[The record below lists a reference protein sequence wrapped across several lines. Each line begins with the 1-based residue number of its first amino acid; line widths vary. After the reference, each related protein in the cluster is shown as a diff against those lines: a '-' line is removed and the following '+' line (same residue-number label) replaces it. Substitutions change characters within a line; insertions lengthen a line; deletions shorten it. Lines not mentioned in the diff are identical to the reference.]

1 MLSAKENF
9 VKFLNHEES
18 ERYANNYEALALSF
32 MPFMLFGSPLVPKG
46 TPVEKAVPNSWG
58 VYNAFPENTPGGFPV
73 QDDEHLL
80 VKDIECWQDYVKVPS
95 TDFTEEQW
103 AIAKGMYDS
112 TPEDK
117 AVRAVFVAPGVFE
130 QCHHMSRI
138 EEVLIAMYECPD
150 ELKSMIDMLV
160 DFELKIA
167 KDICDHWVPEAIF
180 HHDDWGSQKS
190 TFMSAE
196 MFEEFFVDP
205 YKEIYGYYK
214 NHGCELVFH
223 HSDSYGATLVP
234 SMIEM
239 GIDVWQGCMSSNN
252 MPEMVKKYGD
262 KITFMGGFDGAM
274 IDKPD
279 WSAEEI
285 KKCVYEMLD
294 AVGTTNGFIPCIAQG
309 GPGSVF
315 KGVYDELVKAIDD
328 YSVEK
333 MGAKREEIDRLP
345 LQIMF

>member
-1 MLSAKENF
+1 MAMTAKQIWKNTIQNKP
-9 VKFLNHEES
+9 V
-18 ERYANNYEALALSF
+18 ERFANNYEACTLLF
-32 MPFMLFGSPLVPKG
+32 HPFLMHNPTPQYGQENVVDAWGVTNSWPEG
-46 TPVEKAVPNSWG
+46 TPGS
-58 VYNAFPENTPGGFPV
+58 FPV
-73 QDDEHLL
+73 HTPDK
-80 VKDIECWQDYVKVPS
+80 VVIKDFEDWDQYLKAPSLDFPQAEWDMWKAQYDAVDRDKTYVA
-95 TDFTEEQW
+95 T
-103 AIAKGMYDS
+103 
-112 TPEDK
+112 
-117 AVRAVFVAPGVFE
+117 FVAPGLFE
-130 QCHHMSRI
+130 RMHHCGKI
-138 EEVLIAMYECPD
+138 DEVLMALYEYEDECHDIIKYVTDWELELAEGICSKLGPD
-150 ELKSMIDMLV
+150 AL
-160 DFELKIA
+160 
-167 KDICDHWVPEAIF
+167 F
-180 HHDDWGSQKS
+180 HHDDWGSMTS
-190 TFMSAE
+190 TFMSPS